1 MISFIKKVRVMST
14 QELKE
19 YISVNIKNIN
29 DEDFLKAIKT
39 LVENKQ
45 SSKTSLYSD
54 ENIDKQVTVIM
65 KDNHELLKRLAE

>member
-1 MISFIKKVRVMST
+1 MGA

-19 YISVNIKNIN
+19 YISENIKKIN
-29 DEDFLKAIKT
+29 DKAFLEAIKT

-45 SSKTSLYSD
+45 DSKKSLYSD
-54 ENIDKQVTVIM
+54 ENIEKHVTRIM